1 MPSRGS
7 FISRRS
13 GNMMEGGN
21 AQGGGI
27 FGSNEGPGS
36 KRQRVALWQLAL
48 AASVLILLGLNVG
61 AVLSSNFPSAS
72 GKAAE
77 RPSFGEVPH
86 KVGGIGGADGGGG
99 GGGADGG
106 GGAVGGGGGEESAT
120 AGGSVTTG
128 ARQDSGDDGS
138 LQDPDELWGKDEE
151 QKKEHHDGEDGEP
164 VSKNAEEYLVKGKE
178 ALQQK
183 TGAVE
188 QHKEGLLRQK
198 NQLDAY
204 VAWHRQQGLAPS
216 LDELMSMPST
226 NERWAQEGRTGGL
239 KGAPKVTVI
248 LNLFMR
254 EVLTEQL
261 DSLFAQTTASHIAE
275 VWVCVFSAPAQD
287 YALRVVKESKYKN
300 VRLVV
305 SDFNFK
311 FYGRFQMALTA
322 PTDFVWLVDDDMIPG
337 NKYLGQLMHAAGT
350 ELLGSSLLGSIG
362 RVLPRPG
369 RDMSLVSYRKWGS
382 HGGMYMP
389 DYYWDQDNAVP
400 VDYLCSQWFLRP
412 EWLQHMW
419 SERPMTFETG
429 EDFHVS
435 HTLRKYANIGTYVM
449 PFNSDDEETKGS
461 KFRGLSF
468 VNAATSSSDVPLR
481 DMLWM
486 GALKAGSRMRWMD
499 MFTAE
504 EAHVDPAA
512 LLIIRTEA
520 DVRALVPLVS
530 SFKDSLMWIDG
541 AADESLGGPRW
552 KLFMFSPTI
561 GCTRIAE
568 LLNFSVKRFCSF
580 KYMRVF
586 APTGEAVDGW
596 SAAQKV
602 KKSHPAAYE
611 LAVTANLRE
620 VLYAIKA
627 RAVLMVSSARG
638 AGLSPAQVAAEAA
651 AARDGSSM
659 SSAALERVV
668 TTATATYNEWMMDVQ
683 KPAATI
689 KMGSN
694 DPLYLSFLPALD
706 PAMVAAWH
714 QPKISIHVITNDR
727 LTSLMRLVK
736 SLQDSHF
743 LGDEVELSFHVDVD
757 ADGELMDY
765 LMGVDWP
772 FGDKQIHHR
781 IQRGGLISAVTES
794 FHPSTPHDY
803 AIFLEDDIEVSP
815 AFYAWSKHLLLRYRY
830 SSDAAHPVTLNANT
844 MPTTSLAGISLYTPR
859 IEEVT
864 AQRAHLDFN
873 RAASGYNALLFQTPC
888 SWGTV
893 YFPEVWM
900 HLHAALV
907 NDKYKDIPGV
917 LVNGWSGSWKKFLF
931 SLMYHNDW
939 YLLYP
944 GYKQEQSFATNHM
957 EAGVHIGKGSI
968 KHLPEDYVVPLFK
981 EGDASFWKRE
991 SLLLPKARWRTYR
1004 RCRSRDR
1011 WSRPPKSQQA
1021 PPTVAGT
1028 VDRGRGRLNPS

>member
-1 MPSRGS
+1 GPG
-7 FISRRS
+7 SRRS
-13 GNMMEGGN
+13 
-21 AQGGGI
+21 
-27 FGSNEGPGS
+27 
-36 KRQRVALWQLAL
+36 RVPFWQLAL
-48 AASVLILLGLNVG
+48 AASALILLGLNVG
-61 AVLSSNFPSAS
+61 AVFNSKL
-72 GKAAE
+72 
-77 RPSFGEVPH
+77 
-86 KVGGIGGADGGGG
+86 
-99 GGGADGG
+99 
-106 GGAVGGGGGEESAT
+106 SAT
-120 AGGSVTTG
+120 AESVDEESERLGPKSLVEPDVLPMAGNPRKCSSATYAAMHPATFS
-128 ARQDSGDDGS
+128 RRLQDSGDDAS
-138 LQDPDELWGKDEE
+138 LEAPDELWGKDEE
-151 QKKEHHDGEDGEP
+151 QKEEHHEGQDGEP
-164 VSKNAEEYLVKGKE
+164 VSKNAEEFLVKGKE
-178 ALQQK
+178 ALDK
-183 TGAVE
+183 RTGEVE

-204 VAWHRQQGLAPS
+204 VAWHRQQGLAPT
-216 LDELMSMPST
+216 LDEMMNMPST
-226 NERWAQEGRTGGL
+226 NERWSQEGTTGNL

-261 DSLFAQTTASHIAE
+261 DSLFEQTTASHIAE

-322 PTDFVWLVDDDMIPG
+322 PTDFVWLIDDDMIPG

-412 EWLQHMW
+412 EWLQYMW

-429 EDFHVS
+429 EDFHIS
-435 HTLRKYANIGTYVM
+435 HTMRKYANIGTYVM
-449 PFNSDDEETKGS
+449 PYNSADEETKGS

-468 VNAATSSSDVPLR
+468 VNAATTNSDVPLR

-520 DVRALVPLVS
+520 DVRALLPLVTA
-530 SFKDSLMWIDG
+530 FKDSLMWMDG
-541 AADESLGGPRW
+541 SAEDSGLGGPRW
-552 KLFMFSPTI
+552 KLFMFSPSI

-586 APTGEAVDGW
+586 APTGEEVDGW

-620 VLYAIKA
+620 VLYSIKA
-627 RAVLMVSSARG
+627 RTVVMVTSSRG
-638 AGLSPAQVAAEAA
+638 AGISTTQAAAEMAA
-651 AARDGSSM
+651 VGGDGGSM

-668 TTATATYNEWMMDVQ
+668 ATATATYNEWMVDVQ
-683 KPAATI
+683 KPATVI
-689 KMGSN
+689 KIGAS

-706 PAMVAAWH
+706 TAMIAAWH
-714 QPKISIHVITNDR
+714 QPKISVHVITNDR

-743 LGDEVELSFHVDVD
+743 LGDEVRLSFHVDVD

-772 FGDKQIHHR
+772 FGPKQIHHR

-830 SSDAAHPVTLNANT
+830 SSDAAHPITLDANT
-844 MPTTSLAGISLYTPR
+844 RPTTSLAGISLYTPR

-873 RAASGYNALLFQTPC
+873 RAAGGYNALLFQTPC

-907 NDKYKDIPGV
+907 NDEYEDIPGV

-944 GYKQEQSFATNHM
+944 GYKQQEQSFATNHM
-957 EAGVHIGKGSI
+957 EAGVHIGKGKI
-968 KHLPEDYVVPLFK
+968 THLPEDYVVPLFK
-981 EGDASFWKRE
+981 EGDATFWRRE
-991 SLLLPKARWRTYR
+991 SLLLPKLEDLAKVSVKGQVVQAAKTSTSNGYR
-1004 RCRSRDR
+1004 RGDSPGSRSRCVGFR
-1011 WSRPPKSQQA
+1011 FQA
-1021 PPTVAGT
+1021 
-1028 VDRGRGRLNPS
+1028 LIM

>member
-1 MPSRGS
+1 MQGRGGFS
-7 FISRRS
+7 NRRS
-13 GNMMEGGN
+13 ADMEGGN
-21 AQGGGI
+21 AGMFGASGGNRG
-27 FGSNEGPGS
+27 GPGVR
-36 KRQRVALWQLAL
+36 RQRVAFWQLAL
-48 AASVLILLGLNVG
+48 AASALILLGLNVG
-61 AVLSSNFPSAS
+61 AVFNSNFPANSDNVDEQQQQQS
-72 GKAAE
+72 PKYNGVSNKIVGLG
-77 RPSFGEVPH
+77 PS
-86 KVGGIGGADGGGG
+86 
-99 GGGADGG
+99 
-106 GGAVGGGGGEESAT
+106 GGAVAAT
-120 AGGSVTTG
+120 GGSGTTG
-128 ARQDSGDDGS
+128 GTRQDSGDDGS
-138 LQDPDELWGKDEE
+138 LEDPDELWGKDKE
-151 QKKEHHDGEDGEP
+151 QKEEHHEGEDGEP
-164 VSKNAEEYLVKGKE
+164 VSKNAEKILEKGQE
-178 ALQQK
+178 ALDER

-188 QHKEGLLRQK
+188 QHKEGLLRQR

-216 LDELMSMPST
+216 LDEMMSMPST
-226 NERWAQEGRTGGL
+226 NERWAQDGGTGGL

-350 ELLGSSLLGSIG
+350 ELLGTSLLGSIG

-389 DYYWDQDNAVP
+389 DYYWDQTNAVP

-412 EWLQHMW
+412 EWLQYMW

-429 EDFHVS
+429 EDFHIS
-435 HTLRKYANIGTYVM
+435 HTMRKYANIGTYVM
-449 PFNSDDEETKGS
+449 PYNLNDDETKGS

-468 VNAATSSSDVPLR
+468 VNAATTSSDVPLR
-481 DMLWM
+481 DQLWM

-499 MFTAE
+499 MLTAE

-512 LLIIRTEA
+512 LLVIRTEA
-520 DVRALVPLVS
+520 DVRALLPLVTA
-530 SFKDSLMWIDG
+530 FKESLMWMDG
-541 AADESLGGPRW
+541 ADENLGSPRW
-552 KLFMFSPTI
+552 KLFMFSPSI

-586 APTGEAVDGW
+586 APTGEDIDGW

-620 VLYAIKA
+620 VLYTIKA
-627 RAVLMVSSARG
+627 RTVVMVSSSRG
-638 AGLSPAQVAAEAA
+638 AGLSASEAA
-651 AARDGSSM
+651 AEDAAAGGDGGSM

-668 TTATATYNEWMMDVQ
+668 ATATATYNEWMVDIQ
-683 KPAATI
+683 KPATTI
-689 KMGSN
+689 KIGAN

-706 PAMVAAWH
+706 TAMVAAWH
-714 QPKISIHVITNDR
+714 QPKISVHVITNDR
-727 LTSLMRLVK
+727 LTSLQRLVK

-743 LGDEVELSFHVDVD
+743 LGDEVQLSFHVDVD

-772 FGDKQIHHR
+772 FGRKHIHHR

-803 AIFLEDDIEVSP
+803 AVFLEDDIEVSP

-830 SSDAAHPVTLNANT
+830 SSDAAHPITLDANT

-873 RAASGYNALLFQTPC
+873 RAAGGYNSLLFQTPC

-907 NDKYKDIPGV
+907 NDEYEDIPGV

-957 EAGVHIGKGSI
+957 ETGVHIGKGTI
-968 KHLPEDYVVPLFK
+968 QHLPEDYVVPLFK
-981 EGDASFWKRE
+981 EGDATFWRRE
-991 SLLLPKARWRTYR
+991 SLLLPKLEDLAKVSIKGQVVQAAKIPTSNAYR
-1004 RCRSRDR
+1004 RGDTPGSRSRPVKPFKR
-1011 WSRPPKSQQA
+1011 QG
-1021 PPTVAGT
+1021 GT
-1028 VDRGRGRLNPS
+1028 